1 MTMTLTPAPYAYA
14 GQLIQDRKGQ
24 LFRVT
29 KVAKVNY
36 QVVDEDGKR
45 WNLRKIGA
53 FEAPA
58 GAVFSG
64 PDAAAFRPA
73 AREIPIPRTDL
84 TLGTV
89 VVFKPGSKFHGKGK
103 FVIIRENR
111 NRGTYSLAKLNGD
124 NGRYVR
130 GAADSWLEVVNAE

>member
-1 MTMTLTPAPYAYA
+1 MTKTLTPAPYAYA

-45 WNLRKIGA
+45 WNLRKVGA
-53 FEAPA
+53 FEAPEGAIFA
-58 GAVFSG
+58 GPSADEV
-64 PDAAAFRPA
+64 
-73 AREIPIPRTDL
+73 EPRTRAYEAPDPRL

-89 VVFKPGSKFHGKGK
+89 VEFKPGSKFHGMGK
-103 FVIIRENR
+103 YVIVRVN
-111 NRGTYSLAKLNGD
+111 GATFSLARLNGD

-130 GAADSWLEVVNAE
+130 GAAGSYLEVAHAE

>member
-36 QVVDEDGKR
+36 QVVDEDGTR
-45 WNLRKIGA
+45 WNLRKTGA
-53 FEAPA
+53 YLAPA

-64 PDAAAFRPA
+64 PEVPEVPA
-73 AREIPIPRTDL
+73 VREIPVPRTDL

-89 VVFKPGSKFHGKGK
+89 VEFKPGSKFHGKGK
-103 FVIIRENR
+103 FVIVRVN
-111 NRGTYSLAKLNGD
+111 GATYSLAKLNGD

-130 GAADSWLEVVNAE
+130 GASGSYLEVVHAE